1 MLFERPSLGPA
12 SFSRGE
18 PGALGDVFDAAFEA
32 GLTSGNIN
40 ARERQTEEAYDRRID
55 AIEAAL
61 GQRLENPYRMGS
73 VSPGAFGEPVD
84 DPFESFQAS
93 LRMLAEQ
100 HPDQREVIR
109 ADRSP
114 LEDAR
119 EAARTAEGRLG
130 EVMGRTPGLAKYGA
144 LLAGGLN
151 AGVYDPINLATM
163 AIGPTGTVGAGARQ
177 VLWMG
182 VKQGAANA
190 GVELAAQPVIAQWRR
205 EAGLE
210 YGASDLALGVGSAFL
225 LGFGLDAGIRGAS
238 RGLGLTSGNNFA
250 PGLSELRTL
259 NAQKAQVLDD
269 AAKLETAP
277 EIVRKAA
284 AGDRVALEEVAAA
297 AGVADEP
304 AMRGARQAL
313 DIEDL
318 PARVEG
324 IDDGEGIAALAAAL
338 RHAGDPEAHPPPVRP
353 DPVPAPRSAILADD
367 APSPGRLFEIE
378 GKPVAFREID
388 PARVVTDAATF
399 QFKAGGDSQG
409 ATGRLGG
416 VERWDPIAAGRAVL
430 YERASGEMV
439 IADGHQRL
447 ALARRLA
454 DQAPQLQAFVFRE
467 ADGWTP
473 GDVRALAAKKNL
485 QEGSG
490 SVVDAA
496 AIMRERP
503 DIIDKSVPLGSE
515 AMRQARS
522 LARLSDEAFGMV
534 VGGVLPANYAA
545 LVGDLVADKS
555 RHAGLVQE
563 LAGIDPA
570 NAREARFA
578 VSELMQLPVHVEEQ
592 MTLLGAFRVER
603 SLMKERV
610 GVLDAAL
617 KALKA
622 DARVFALLDREAGR
636 IEAAGNV
643 LDEAANAARASE
655 AEQVAALI
663 EQLAATRG
671 PVSDW
676 LNDAARAVASGFSKR
691 QAAAAFAR
699 RVADTLEADGLRGL
713 TSAEPPPLRAG
724 GFDEPGGPAAKRQ
737 TELLE
742 QQLARE
748 IEAATKPDKAGE
760 RQAVLF
766 DLAARVSAALPAKT
780 GRRLRARTFHG
791 NVFEEPDFDAM
802 RGSSE
807 VWSTSSRSNASQYG
821 VGGYV
826 VPMDIDFR
834 NPLVVNARKGT
845 LFDSVPFEGDVL
857 DIRDVARIA
866 RERGH
871 DGMVVRKIR
880 DVPIG
885 DGEIADT
892 YVALRPG
899 TVRSALTG
907 ELLLDVSPA
916 SAEPYRP
923 TPRVAAEQAAIRRE
937 LVKTLTML
945 PDDVQLRVR
954 DRLVFKDIGE
964 AQGLWDGYDRVV
976 WVSLAAADP
985 VRTARH
991 EVVHALRQS
1000 GLMTDAEFDTLY
1012 RFAERF
1018 DLRKAYGIDG
1028 TYGAA
1033 YKKAYGDRGDD
1044 YVESLLREETVA
1056 NLFADYSLN
1065 GRRFGQLD
1073 GGRMIDALLDMI
1085 TQFLA
1090 RVRNALDGLG
1100 FRDVRDVFEA
1110 IESGAVARRA
1120 LANEL
1125 DGVAH
1130 MGDVKDVVEA
1140 CK

>member
-32 GLTSGNIN
+32 GLTSANIN
-40 ARERQTEEAYDRRID
+40 ARERQKEEAYDRRID

-93 LRMLAEQ
+93 LRTLAEQ

-210 YGASDLALGVGSAFL
+210 YGASDLALNVGSAFL

-238 RGLGLTSGNNFA
+238 RGLGLT
-250 PGLSELRTL
+250 RTPADAL
-259 NAQKAQVLDD
+259 D
-269 AAKLETAP
+269 AAAKAPAAP
-277 EIVRKAA
+277 EVLRKAA
-284 AGDRVALEEVAAA
+284 AGDRAALEEVAAA

-313 DIEDL
+313 DSEDL

-324 IDDGEGIAALAAAL
+324 VDDGEGLASLAQAL
-338 RHAGDPEAHPPPVRP
+338 RHADDPEAHPPPGRADAVS
-353 DPVPAPRSAILADD
+353 APRHASLADD
-367 APSPGRLFEIE
+367 APAPGRLFEIE

-416 VERWDPIAAGRAVL
+416 VERWDPIAAGRAVI
-430 YERASGEMV
+430 YERASGDMV

-447 ALARRLA
+447 SLARRLA
-454 DQAPQLQAFVFRE
+454 EQRPQLQAFVFRE
-467 ADGWTP
+467 ADGWSP

-522 LARLSDEAFGMV
+522 LARLSDDAFGMV

-545 LVGDLVADKS
+545 LIGDLVADKS

-563 LAGIDPA
+563 LAGIDPS

-643 LDEAANAARASE
+643 LDEAANAARASQ
-655 AEQVAALI
+655 AEQIAALI
-663 EQLAATRG
+663 ESLAATRG

-676 LNDAARAVASGFSKR
+676 LNDAARAVASGFTKR
-691 QAAAAFAR
+691 QAAEAFAR
-699 RVADTLEADGLRGL
+699 RVGDTLEAEGLRGL
-713 TSAEPPPLRAG
+713 MADAPPPLRAG
-724 GFDEPGGPAAKRQ
+724 GFDEPAGPGAQKQ
-737 TELLE
+737 VELLE
-742 QQLARE
+742 RSLARE
-748 IEAATKPDKAGE
+748 IEAATKPDKAAE

-766 DLAARVSAALPAKT
+766 DIPHA
-780 GRRLRARTFHG
+780 
-791 NVFEEPDFDAM
+791 
-802 RGSSE
+802 
-807 VWSTSSRSNASQYG
+807 
-821 VGGYV
+821 
-826 VPMDIDFR
+826 
-834 NPLVVNARKGT
+834 
-845 LFDSVPFEGDVL
+845 
-857 DIRDVARIA
+857 
-866 RERGH
+866 
-871 DGMVVRKIR
+871 
-880 DVPIG
+880 
-885 DGEIADT
+885 
-892 YVALRPG
+892 
-899 TVRSALTG
+899 
-907 ELLLDVSPA
+907 
-916 SAEPYRP
+916 P
-923 TPRVAAEQAAIRRE
+923 TPRAAAEQAAIRRE
-937 LVKTLTML
+937 LLKTLTML

-954 DRLVFKDIGE
+954 DRLVFKNIGE

-1000 GLMTDAEFDTLY
+1000 GLITDAEFDTLY

-1018 DLRKAYGIDG
+1018 DLRKSYGIDG

-1073 GGRMIDALLDMI
+1073 GGRMIDTLLDMI

-1110 IESGAVARRA
+1110 IESGQVARRA